1 LTNTNNDAINFSKR
15 RFMAKIKG
23 INRAYEK
30 DLEKSPQEKQQELDE
45 LMQKF
50 LAKGGVI
57 EKCPP
62 MEPTKEQLKS
72 WKI

>member
-1 LTNTNNDAINFSKR
+1 MK
-15 RFMAKIKG
+15 KHQG

-30 DLEKSPQEKQQELDE
+30 DYEKSPQEKQQELDE
-45 LMQKF
+45 RMKTF
-50 LAKGGVI
+50 LAKGGTI

-62 MEPTKEQLKS
+62 GELQLTKEQIKS

>member
-1 LTNTNNDAINFSKR
+1 
-15 RFMAKIKG
+15 MAKHKSIK
-23 INRAYEK
+23 RAYEK

-45 LMQKF
+45 LMKKF

-62 MEPTKEQLKS
+62 GEPTKEQLKS